1 MIGLKTKAAAAAAV
15 LLAAMLGA
23 GTSAHEGG
31 HEAPQIAR
39 QKWTFSGVLGDFDA
53 GQLQRGFRVYTDVCA
68 RCHGV
73 KRLSF
78 RNLVQP
84 GGPEFP
90 EAGVKSLAADKY
102 KVDAEPNDQGK
113 IVKRPAVLADH
124 IPSPYKNEQEAR
136 ASQPGGALPPDLSLI
151 TKARSVE
158 SHAPFYMVP
167 LNMMRD
173 ILAGYQESGADY
185 VYAYL
190 TGFKE
195 PAKDVK
201 VPDGMNYNEAFPA
214 PHFTAMPNPFAGGND
229 AVKYDDGTPQTVDN
243 YARDVTAFLAW
254 AADPS
259 LAERK
264 RLGLLVMVYLL
275 ITALLLYLAKRR
287 IWSKVH

>member
-1 MIGLKTKAAAAAAV
+1 MIGLRTKAAAAV
-15 LLAAMLGA
+15 LAATLGA
-23 GTSAHEGG
+23 GAAAWTADGEAAHIE
-31 HEAPQIAR
+31 R
-39 QKWTFSGVLGDFDA
+39 QKWIFSGMLGKFDA
-53 GQLQRGFRVYTDVCA
+53 AQLQRGFRVYTEICS

-90 EAGVKSLAADKY
+90 EAGVRSLAADNY

-113 IVKRPAVLADH
+113 VLKRPAVLADH
-124 IPSPYKNEQEAR
+124 IPGPYRNDQEAR

-151 TKARSVE
+151 TKARSIE

-167 LNMMRD
+167 LSMLRD
-173 ILAGYQESGADY
+173 ILSGYQEGGADY

-195 PAKDVK
+195 PSKDVK
-201 VPDGMNYNEAFPA
+201 VPDGMNYNEVFPA

-254 AADPS
+254 SGDPA

-264 RLGLLVMVYLL
+264 RLGLLVVVYLL
-275 ITALLLYLAKRR
+275 ITAILLYFAKRR
-287 IWSKVH
+287 VWSKMH

>member
-1 MIGLKTKAAAAAAV
+1 VIGPKTKTAAAAV
-15 LLAAMLGA
+15 LAAMLGA
-23 GTSAHEGG
+23 GEAAWAAGGEPAHIE
-31 HEAPQIAR
+31 R
-39 QKWTFSGVLGDFDA
+39 QKWTFSGMLGHFDA
-53 GQLQRGFRVYTDVCA
+53 GQLQRGFRVYAEVCA
-68 RCHGV
+68 RCHSV

-90 EAGVKSLAADKY
+90 EAGVKSLAAGQF
-102 KVDAEPNDQGK
+102 KVDAAPNDQGK
-113 IVKRPAVLADH
+113 VLKRPAGLADH
-124 IPSPYKNEQEAR
+124 IPGPYRNEQEAR

-167 LNMMRD
+167 LTMLRD
-173 ILAGYQESGADY
+173 ILAGYQEGGADY

-195 PAKDVK
+195 PAKDLK
-201 VPDGMNYNEAFPA
+201 VPDGMNYNAAFPD

-254 AADPS
+254 AGDPT

-264 RLGLLVMVYLL
+264 RLGLLATIYLL
-275 ITALLLYLAKRR
+275 ITAILFYFAKRR
-287 IWSKVH
+287 IWSKAH

>member
-1 MIGLKTKAAAAAAV
+1 VIGLKTKTAAAAAV
-15 LLAAMLGA
+15 LAATLGA
-23 GTSAHEGG
+23 GAAGWAAGGEPAH
-31 HEAPQIAR
+31 IAR
-39 QKWTFSGVLGDFDA
+39 EKWTFSGMLGSFDT
-53 GQLQRGFRVYTDVCA
+53 GQLQRGFKVYVEVCA

-78 RNLVQP
+78 RNLAQP

-90 EAGVKSLAADKY
+90 EAAVKSLAADNY

-113 IVKRPAVLADH
+113 VLKRPAVLADH
-124 IPSPYKNEQEAR
+124 IPGPYKNEQEAR

-158 SHAPFYMVP
+158 SGAPFYMVP
-167 LNMMRD
+167 LAMLRD
-173 ILAGYQESGADY
+173 ILSGYQEGGADY
-185 VYAYL
+185 VHGYL

-195 PAKDVK
+195 PPSGVK
-201 VPDGMNYNEAFPA
+201 VPDGMNYNAAFPS
-214 PHFTAMPNPFAGGND
+214 PHFTAMPNPFAGGD
-229 AVKYDDGTPQTVDN
+229 GLVKYDDGTPGTVDN

-254 AADPS
+254 AGDPG

-275 ITALLLYLAKRR
+275 ITSILLYFAKRR
-287 IWSKVH
+287 IWTKVH

>member
-1 MIGLKTKAAAAAAV
+1 MIGLKTKTAAAAAV
-15 LLAAMLGA
+15 LAATLGA
-23 GTSAHEGG
+23 GAAAWAAGDEP
-31 HEAPQIAR
+31 APIAR
-39 QKWTFSGVLGDFDA
+39 QKWTFSGMLGKFDA
-53 GQLQRGFRVYTDVCA
+53 GQLQRGFKVYSEVCA

-78 RNLVQP
+78 RNLAQP

-90 EAGVKSLAADKY
+90 EAGVKSLAADTY

-113 IVKRPAVLADH
+113 VLKRPAVLADH
-124 IPSPYKNEQEAR
+124 IPPPYKNEQEAR

-151 TKARSVE
+151 TKARGIE
-158 SHAPFYMVP
+158 FHAPFYMVP
-167 LNMMRD
+167 LTMLRD
-173 ILAGYQESGADY
+173 ILAGYQEAGADY

-195 PAKDVK
+195 PPADAK
-201 VPDGMNYNEAFPA
+201 VPDGMNFNEAFPA
-214 PHFTAMPNPFAGGND
+214 PHFTAMPNPFAGGD
-229 AVKYDDGTPQTVDN
+229 GLVKYDDGTPGTVDN

-254 AADPS
+254 AGDPG

-264 RLGLLVMVYLL
+264 RLGLLVTLYLL
-275 ITALLLYLAKRR
+275 ITSILLYFAKRR

>member
-1 MIGLKTKAAAAAAV
+1 MIGLRTKAAVAV
-15 LLAAMLGA
+15 LAATLGA
-23 GTSAHEGG
+23 GAAAWAADGEAAHIE
-31 HEAPQIAR
+31 R
-39 QKWTFSGVLGDFDA
+39 QHWTFSGMLGHFNA
-53 GQLQRGFRVYTDVCA
+53 AQLQRGFRVYTEICS
-68 RCHGV
+68 RCHSV

-84 GGPEFP
+84 GGPAFP
-90 EAGVKSLAADKY
+90 EAGVRSLAADNY

-113 IVKRPAVLADH
+113 VLKRPAVLADH
-124 IPSPYKNEQEAR
+124 IPGPYRNDQEAR

-151 TKARSVE
+151 TKARSIE

-167 LNMMRD
+167 LSMLRD
-173 ILAGYQESGADY
+173 ILSGYQEGGADY

-195 PAKDVK
+195 PSKDVK
-201 VPDGMNYNEAFPA
+201 VPDGMNYNEVFPA

-254 AADPS
+254 SGDPS

-264 RLGLLVMVYLL
+264 RLGLLVVAYLL
-275 ITALLLYLAKRR
+275 ITAILLYFAKRR
-287 IWSKVH
+287 VWSKVH

>member
-1 MIGLKTKAAAAAAV
+1 VIGLKIKTAVAAV
-15 LLAAMLGA
+15 LLAAALGTGA
-23 GTSAHEGG
+23 SAHEGG
-31 HEAPQIAR
+31 HEAAVHIMR
-39 QKWTFSGVLGDFDA
+39 QPWTFSGMLGKFEP
-53 GQLQRGFRVYTDVCA
+53 GQLQRGLKVYTEICA
-68 RCHGV
+68 RCHSV

-113 IVKRPAVLADH
+113 VLKRPAVLADH
-124 IPSPYKNEQEAR
+124 IPGPYKNDQEAR

-151 TKARSVE
+151 TRARSIE
-158 SHAPFYMVP
+158 THLPFYMVP
-167 LNMMRD
+167 VNMVRD
-173 ILAGYQESGADY
+173 ILAGYQEAGADY
-185 VYAYL
+185 VYAFL

-195 PAKDVK
+195 PSRDVK
-201 VPDGMNYNEAFPA
+201 VPDGMNYNVAFPA
-214 PHFTAMPNPFAGGND
+214 PHFTGMPNPFAGGND

-254 AADPS
+254 AGDPS

-275 ITALLLYLAKRR
+275 ITAVLLYFAKRR
-287 IWSKVH
+287 VWSNLH